1 MSFFDNV
8 FTELAKVKPKPKYV
22 TRIHIFFEGAVS
34 EQEIVSLIREEFSK
48 GENILSFV
56 EISSNKATNSI
67 LKIGRILDSKWY
79 ENIDKKTTKIQDG
92 EITLFLFDA
101 DVFFPGL
108 SSLENKKIV
117 THLDMLKELFNKNL
131 IWIASFP
138 CFEYG
143 LALSLTNSLADNII
157 LNTIDKKEIKSFLS
171 QIAGKKFK
179 KYDKSY
185 KKIFYDTGKFEVS
198 NLKTNA
204 LADRQNKN
212 LPLTHTDFANMIKED
227 KLLANLKND
236 CPFSYLDYLFIT
248 IENKIKEVIE
258 NSDK

>member
-1 MSFFDNV
+1 
-8 FTELAKVKPKPKYV
+8 
-22 TRIHIFFEGAVS
+22 
-34 EQEIVSLIREEFSK
+34 
-48 GENILSFV
+48 
-56 EISSNKATNSI
+56 
-67 LKIGRILDSKWY
+67 
-79 ENIDKKTTKIQDG
+79 
-92 EITLFLFDA
+92 
-101 DVFFPGL
+101 
-108 SSLENKKIV
+108 
-117 THLDMLKELFNKNL
+117 MLKALISDNF

-143 LALSLTNSLADNII
+143 LSLGLTSSLDKNKV
-157 LNTIDKKEIKSFLS
+157 LGTIDEMQIKAFLS
-171 QIAGKKFK
+171 HIAGKKFK

-185 KKIFYDTGKFEVS
+185 KKIFYDTGKFKVS

>member
-67 LKIGRILDSKWY
+67 LKIGRILDKKWY

-108 SSLENKKIV
+108 SSLENEKIV

-171 QIAGKKFK
+171 QIAGIKLETDDK
-179 KYDKSY
+179 KYKEL
-185 KKIFYDTGKFEVS
+185 FYDTKIFKVD
-198 NLKTNA
+198 NLRRNA